1 MITYCLAVFSC
12 YREEKDGKRE
22 SCKLIDEKTELDVSV
37 KVKKKKK
44 KYLDSL
50 RGLFFLLCAIE
61 ENQLSSTVTASF
73 FLFLR
78 KFF

>member
-37 KVKKKKK
+37 KVKKKN

>member
-44 KYLDSL
+44 YLDSL